1 MDENFKLLRIYLND
15 HLAGAVGGTEL
26 ARRSLENNDDNEF
39 GEFLGRLTTDIE
51 EDRESLEQI
60 MDKLGVPRD
69 PVKQKAAWVLEKAG
83 RLKLNGQLTGYSPL
97 SRLLELEGLAVGVDA
112 KKALWGSLQE
122 VLANDERVPKSLLD
136 SLLER
141 AEEQRRRLEGFRLK
155 AAEIALVQPADRQA

>member
-15 HLAGAVGGTEL
+15 HLAGAVGGIEL
-26 ARRSLENNDDNEF
+26 ARRSLASNDDNEF
-39 GEFLGRLTTDIE
+39 GEFLGRLTTQIE
-51 EDRESLEQI
+51 DDRESLEQI

-97 SRLLELEGLAVGVDA
+97 SRLLELEGLAIAVDA
-112 KKALWGSLQE
+112 KAALWGGLRAI
-122 VLANDERVPKSLLD
+122 LAKDERVPKSLLD

-141 AEEQRRRLEGFRLK
+141 AEEQRRELETFRLR
-155 AAEIALVQPADRQA
+155 AAEVALLQSAN